1 VVRLP
6 TTTAKLNDDCFLDCG
21 EYLPLQVFVEV
32 GQRRIPAYLFEMKT
46 LVAVFLSVFAA
57 AIFLAGCKTSRK
69 GSESAPNRVISRDG
83 NFELRD
89 YPSLKIVETAMDGDS
104 GTSFQRLFRYI
115 SGANADGEK
124 IPMTTPVFMAGEELS
139 RSMSF
144 VMPASMKSVPGPKD
158 PDLRVTTMP
167 AGRFAVFGFSGSR
180 SAEAESKALA
190 QLEAWMKKSGLVAN
204 GEPLFG
210 YFDPPWTPSFLR
222 RNEVMLR
229 MDDQKPAR

>member
-1 VVRLP
+1 
-6 TTTAKLNDDCFLDCG
+6 
-21 EYLPLQVFVEV
+21 
-32 GQRRIPAYLFEMKT
+32 MKT

-57 AIFLAGCKTSRK
+57 AIFLAACKTSRK
-69 GSESAPNRVISRDG
+69 GSESAPNRVISRDS

-89 YPSLKIVETAMDGDS
+89 YPSLTIVETSMDGDS

-115 SGANADGEK
+115 SGANSDGEK
-124 IPMTTPVFMAGEELS
+124 IPMTTPVFMAGEEQS

-144 VMPASMKSVPGPKD
+144 VMPANMKFVPGPKD
-158 PDLRVTTMP
+158 PALRVTTIT

-180 SAEAESKALA
+180 SAQAESQALA
-190 QLEAWMKKSGLVAN
+190 QLEAWMKKSGLIAS

-229 MDDQKPAR
+229 LEYQKPAR

>member
-1 VVRLP
+1 
-6 TTTAKLNDDCFLDCG
+6 
-21 EYLPLQVFVEV
+21 
-32 GQRRIPAYLFEMKT
+32 MKT

-57 AIFLAGCKTSRK
+57 AIFLAACKTSRK

-83 NFELRD
+83 HFELRD
-89 YPSLKIVETAMDGDS
+89 YPSLTIVETTTDADS

-115 SGANADGEK
+115 SGANSDGEK
-124 IPMTTPVFMAGEELS
+124 IPMTTPVLMAGEEQR

-144 VMPASMKSVPGPKD
+144 VMPANMKSAPGPKD
-158 PDLRVTTMP
+158 PALRVTTLP

-180 SAEAESKALA
+180 SAESEFNALA

-222 RNEVMLR
+222 RNEVMIR
-229 MDDQKPAR
+229 VEVSTQ

>member
-1 VVRLP
+1 
-6 TTTAKLNDDCFLDCG
+6 
-21 EYLPLQVFVEV
+21 
-32 GQRRIPAYLFEMKT
+32 MKT

-83 NFELRD
+83 HFELRD
-89 YPSLKIVETAMDGDS
+89 YPSLTIVETSMDADS

-115 SGANADGEK
+115 SGANSDGEK
-124 IPMTTPVFMAGEELS
+124 IPMTTPVFMAGEEQG

-144 VMPASMKSVPGPKD
+144 VMPANMKSAPGPKD
-158 PDLRVTTMP
+158 PALRVTTIP

-180 SAEAESKALA
+180 SAESESKALA
-190 QLEAWMKKSGLVAN
+190 QLEAWMKKSGLVAS

-222 RNEVMLR
+222 RNEVMR
-229 MDDQKPAR
+229 RVDDQKSEKR